1 MKLSKKL
8 IFLLIF
14 LAVIVVAIFWL
25 DILGSEP
32 VPVMVV
38 AFGTYAFMFILK
50 LNADGYFS
58 YYSEKVAFL
67 DEDPKEK
74 KDNAK
79 SYKPLNN
86 PIPRYYQ
93 IHKEPADHP
102 KVKHW
107 VWTYNGYNRGFQT
120 KPGNK
125 LFFGPKSM
133 VHMAGNTL
141 IFLGRK
147 RRISHKAFFEYIGR
161 DKQIYD
167 QAVLGQ
173 YMKIY
178 VPEPLKSE
186 EYDNMKSVINGHD
199 FKDDKFNEV
208 IYWLVDMIPLK
219 NKSLDNLKKAIN
231 SKIEFSED
239 VTGGMKRTAF
249 NIDTTLGYKRT
260 EFKRSENYDDDN
272 KEDI

>member
-1 MKLSKKL
+1 MSGKKL
-8 IFLLIF
+8 FFLLF
-14 LAVIVVAIFWL
+14 LIAIVLIAVFWL

-32 VPVMVV
+32 VPIMVV
-38 AFGTYAFMFILK
+38 IFGVYAFLFILK
-50 LNADGYFS
+50 INADGYFS

-74 KDNAK
+74 KQNAK

-86 PIPRYYQ
+86 PIPRYNQ
-93 IHKEPADHP
+93 IHKELSNHP
-102 KVKHW
+102 KVSHW
-107 VWTYNGYNRGFQT
+107 MWTYNGYNRGFQT

-133 VHMAGNTL
+133 VHMVGNTL
-141 IFLGRK
+141 VFLGRK
-147 RRISHKAFFEYIGR
+147 KRISHKAFFEYIGR
-161 DKQIYD
+161 DKQLYD

-173 YMKIY
+173 QMKIY
-178 VPEPLKSE
+178 VPEPLKPG
-186 EYDNMKSVINGHD
+186 EYKNMTSIINGHD
-199 FKDDKFNEV
+199 FKDDKFKQV
-208 IYWLVDMIPLK
+208 VYWLVDMIPLK

-260 EFKRSENYDDDN
+260 EFKRSDNYEQENS
-272 KEDI
+272 EEI